1 MKRLF
6 PSLTDDPKLG
16 DVFRRFPEGLAPL
29 MEYHDRVLR
38 DEGPL
43 TVGERELIA
52 AYVSSLNACSFCLDG
67 HVTFA
72 RAHGIDAE
80 VIAALLE
87 DVESEVVDPKLRPI
101 LKYVAKLTL
110 TPSRILKVQTL
121 PPSVASQEV
130 ARTGTNES
138 VRSRSNQTRPSY
150 TLF

>member
-110 TPSRILKVQTL
+110 TPSRLVE
-121 PPSVASQEV
+121 ADAE
-130 ARTGTNES
+130 
-138 VRSRSNQTRPSY
+138 
-150 TLF
+150 